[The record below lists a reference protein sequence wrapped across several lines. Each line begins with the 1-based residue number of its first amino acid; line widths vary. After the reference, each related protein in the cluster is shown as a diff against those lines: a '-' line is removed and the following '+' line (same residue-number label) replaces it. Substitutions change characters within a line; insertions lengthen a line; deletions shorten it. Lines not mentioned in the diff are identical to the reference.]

1 MPVYQYMLIDSKFD
15 NEILEVEQSITD
27 QALKVHPITGE
38 PIRRLI
44 SSASLTLKHSSSQEQ
59 ATLAKDHLAKKGF
72 TVFEKDSCDPSK
84 YSRTVGNLGPSEIDT
99 NKLPNE

>member
-1 MPVYQYMLIDSKFD
+1 MPVYQYMLVDSKFD
-15 NEILEVEQSITD
+15 NEVLEVEQSITD
-27 QALKVHPITGE
+27 QALNVHPITGE

-59 ATLAKDHLAKKGF
+59 ATLAKDNLDKNGF
-72 TVFEKDSCDPSK
+72 TVFEKDLSDPSK

-99 NKLPNE
+99 NKLPDE